1 MWEIIDLIDSI
12 DRNYKNY
19 ISRVYSKIGN
29 YEDSKDIMQEI
40 YVELLNKIGSG
51 FEKEGYDLIDGYI
64 YIMINSRVIDYIR
77 KKKSKMKKK
86 YKLQGLNDEL
96 LNLVIPDDEIND
108 LYQEYKEGLFLFLE
122 AITKQSMDT
131 ICQEC
136 NMCDQRLSNLIEVKN
151 KKSQLIEDSFI
162 IYKEYVF
169 SFLDKDLK
177 QKDIKTKYNISGHI
191 LDKIKSAYNNK
202 IKDCIKK
209 LTNKSI

>member
-29 YEDSKDIMQEI
+29 YEDAKDIMQEI
-40 YVELLNKIGSG
+40 YVELLNKIGNG
-51 FEKEGYDLIDGYI
+51 FGKEGYELIDGYI

-86 YKLQGLNDEL
+86 YKLHGLNDEL

-169 SFLDKDLK
+169 SFLHKDLK
-177 QKDIKTKYNISGHI
+177 QKDIKSKYNISGNI

-209 LTNKSI
+209 LTNKNI

>member
-29 YEDSKDIMQEI
+29 YEDAKDIMQEI
-40 YVELLNKIGSG
+40 YVELLNKIGNG
-51 FEKEGYDLIDGYI
+51 FEKEGYELIDGYI

-77 KKKSKMKKK
+77 KKNSKMNKQ

-169 SFLDKDLK
+169 SFLHKDLK

-209 LTNKSI
+209 LTNKNI

>member
-1 MWEIIDLIDSI
+1 MI
-12 DRNYKNY
+12 
-19 ISRVYSKIGN
+19 
-29 YEDSKDIMQEI
+29 
-40 YVELLNKIGSG
+40 EL
-51 FEKEGYDLIDGYI
+51 FEKEGYELIDRYI

-96 LNLVIPDDEIND
+96 LNLVIPDSEIND

-151 KKSQLIEDSFI
+151 KKSQLIDDSFI

-209 LTNKSI
+209 LTNKNI